1 VNSNWEINLENPILW
16 SLAIA
21 AVLGA
26 GILLALWKKAGGR
39 TVPAQLKPGQS
50 LPYFAAVDEDGN
62 RVSSAELA
70 GAPAILLFV
79 RGSWCPFCSKQV
91 ADLTKVYKE
100 ITDAGAKLI
109 LVTPK
114 PLGTTRRVAEMFGV
128 EFDFWL
134 DESLEIANLL
144 GITLESGVPDEQQRD
159 YGEDTLWP
167 TSLVVDGNGVIRFSE
182 LSKFLADRPNPEK
195 LLDVV
200 RNL

>member
-1 VNSNWEINLENPILW
+1 MIVVAIL
-16 SLAIA
+16 L
-21 AVLGA
+21 VA

-39 TVPAQLKPGQS
+39 TVPEQLKPGQP
-50 LPYFAAVDEDGN
+50 LLEFQAVDEDGN
-62 RVSSAELA
+62 RVSSTELA
-70 GAPAILLFV
+70 GGPAIMLFV
-79 RGSWCPFCSKQV
+79 RGSWCPFCSRQV

-100 ITDAGAKLI
+100 ITDSGARLI

-134 DESLEIANLL
+134 DESLAIAKRL
-144 GITLESGVPDEQQRD
+144 GIVLEAGVPDEQRRE

-167 TSLVVDGNGVIRFSE
+167 TSLVIDANGVIRYSE
-182 LSKFLADRPNPEK
+182 LSKILMDRPDPEK
-195 LLDVV
+195 LLKVV

>member
-21 AVLGA
+21 GVLGA
-26 GILLALWKKAGGR
+26 GILLALWKKAGRR